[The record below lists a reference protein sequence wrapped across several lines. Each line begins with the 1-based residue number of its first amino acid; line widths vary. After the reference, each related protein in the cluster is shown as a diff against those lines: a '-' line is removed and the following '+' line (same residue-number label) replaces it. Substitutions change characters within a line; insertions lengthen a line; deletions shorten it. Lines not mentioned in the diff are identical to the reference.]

1 MGIELSDLK
10 RVARITG
17 FWYLLWAITG
27 MYSVMYVTPK
37 IIVSGD
43 AVATGANMLAH
54 EFLFKTHIITDFL
67 SIVLTLV
74 LVWALY
80 RLFKQVSERQA
91 KFMVAL
97 LIVTLPAAFI
107 MAAFNI
113 ASLMIYKGQVLTTFE
128 LAQRQDLGM
137 FFLKLNDYA
146 TTAFTAFW
154 GLWLFPM
161 AILVYKSRF
170 LPRLLG
176 VWLAINGLVYVV
188 LSLTSL
194 LWPSYRSMV
203 FNYGMPAMFGE
214 LAFAIWLVARGANVL
229 PLRPAGAVSG
239 AQGA

>member
-1 MGIELSDLK
+1 MEPSDLK

-27 MYSVMYVTPK
+27 MYSVMYVSPK
-37 IIVSGD
+37 IIDSRD

-54 EFLFKTHIITDFL
+54 ELLFKTLIINDLL

-74 LVWALY
+74 MVWALY
-80 RLFKQVSERQA
+80 RLFEHVSERQA

-107 MAAFNI
+107 MEAFNI
-113 ASLMIYKGQVLTTFE
+113 ASLMTFKGEVLTTFDV
-128 LAQRQDLGM
+128 AQRQDLGLL
-137 FFLKLNDYA
+137 FLKLNDYA
-146 TTAFTAFW
+146 TIAFTAFW
-154 GLWLFPM
+154 GLWLFPL

-176 VWLAINGLVYVV
+176 VWLAINGLAYVI

-194 LWPSYRSMV
+194 LWPGYRSVV

-214 LAFAIWLVARGANVL
+214 LAFALWLVARGANVQ
-229 PLRPAGAVSG
+229 RM
-239 AQGA
+239 